1 MSPTENRRR
10 RGRWVRAA
18 LLALGGLA
26 LLEGLLQGAAWRV
39 WSTAWIGPER
49 AVDPAK
55 VLLCG
60 AGEIF
65 DEGVLRRAEAWPAAV
80 GAARGLSLVHGAAP
94 GRDSAGVLRRLPLQ
108 LTLEAPGLV
117 VACVGV
123 EDFRRRAAAAVAVD
137 ALEGRNAPFVWRPRL
152 LAWLGGADR
161 PEVATGEAGGPPFV
175 GPWHFGDLGFR
186 FDADGTLWIGE
197 IPARWDFDPPEL
209 TVTIPGGAPF
219 AVDWKLDGE
228 RLELRGDFP
237 GGVVLL
243 FRGAPLAGPAARAA
257 RAIDEGDWD
266 EAEWMLRPAV
276 LGAAPDPE
284 ALATLVEL
292 EARAGRRDAAEAGL
306 RALAALPAAGPA
318 ALARARLA
326 LGQDAPAVEALL
338 GDLATLCADPLL
350 VRSLRRLPAGEA
362 GQRVAEAAFAAL
374 AAAPA
379 ASRIGLCWL
388 AAELG
393 ARQGRPAEAAGALV
407 TGLVASAPDPDPRA
421 VPALAAVL
429 DEAQW
434 AAAAAA
440 LAPGQRERLRS
451 ARAHLARAD
460 LETARILREN
470 LTGLVAIARFHGA
483 AVAFLDPDDDP
494 RARAVRRE
502 VAAALQVPC
511 YPCAATRDGLADALG
526 RALLDR
532 RP

>member
-1 MSPTENRRR
+1 
-10 RGRWVRAA
+10 
-18 LLALGGLA
+18 
-26 LLEGLLQGAAWRV
+26 
-39 WSTAWIGPER
+39 
-49 AVDPAK
+49 
-55 VLLCG
+55 
-60 AGEIF
+60 
-65 DEGVLRRAEAWPAAV
+65 
-80 GAARGLSLVHGAAP
+80 
-94 GRDSAGVLRRLPLQ
+94 
-108 LTLEAPGLV
+108 
-117 VACVGV
+117 
-123 EDFRRRAAAAVAVD
+123 
-137 ALEGRNAPFVWRPRL
+137 
-152 LAWLGGADR
+152 
-161 PEVATGEAGGPPFV
+161 
-175 GPWHFGDLGFR
+175 
-186 FDADGTLWIGE
+186 
-197 IPARWDFDPPEL
+197 
-209 TVTIPGGAPF
+209 
-219 AVDWKLDGE
+219 
-228 RLELRGDFP
+228 
-237 GGVVLL
+237 
-243 FRGAPLAGPAARAA
+243 
-257 RAIDEGDWD
+257 
-266 EAEWMLRPAV
+266 MLRPAV